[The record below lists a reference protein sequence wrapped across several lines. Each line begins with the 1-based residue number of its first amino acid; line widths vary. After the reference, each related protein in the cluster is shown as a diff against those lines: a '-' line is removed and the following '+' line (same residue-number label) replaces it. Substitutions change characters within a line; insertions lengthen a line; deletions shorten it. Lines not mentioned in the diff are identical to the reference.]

1 MSDLNN
7 YVKNLDMR
15 LYLEAYNQGQPNM
28 PLTMDQF
35 LVDDPLLAAYYNENT
50 RRNPSELKK
59 PHTYRGRA
67 DLLLKKDNKVLQQSL
82 NNNSSVADDSVRGGS
97 PLNKTQ

>member
-28 PLTMDQF
+28 PLTMD
-35 LVDDPLLAAYYNENT
+35 
-50 RRNPSELKK
+50 
-59 PHTYRGRA
+59 
-67 DLLLKKDNKVLQQSL
+67 
-82 NNNSSVADDSVRGGS
+82 
-97 PLNKTQ
+97 